1 MPAPDGNV
9 RSASPHSGPGNP
21 GPSSCTTSDGTG
33 SCSVNLTSG
42 VTGVTTV
49 SAHTTV
55 TVCRRVLTRNTDGVA
70 ATGPAVKTWVN
81 ARISITPN
89 ATNEVGQPHT
99 FTVTL
104 EKDTGTGTFV
114 AGRR

>member
-1 MPAPDGNV
+1 MGEREDLDRAD
-9 RSASPHSGPGNP
+9 
-21 GPSSCTTSDGTG
+21 
-33 SCSVNLTSG
+33 
-42 VTGVTTV
+42 
-49 SAHTTV
+49 
-55 TVCRRVLTRNTDGVA
+55 
-70 ATGPAVKTWVN
+70 
-81 ARISITPN
+81 